1 MNAVPNN
8 RLSDDVCVCAVLLLE
23 EAVDAVAVVVLLL
36 LALLLMMMMMMTA
49 AIAGH
54 KRSMAVLQA
63 HQSWRCING

>member
-23 EAVDAVAVVVLLL
+23 EAVDVVAVMVVVVLL
-36 LALLLMMMMMMTA
+36 MMIMMMTA

-54 KRSMAVLQA
+54 KRSMALLQA
-63 HQSWRCING
+63 LQSWRCING